1 MNKQEEIELLAMSLK
16 MSALGKE
23 VFEVNILK
31 YFDTLSPIFPIR
43 GGKSKKKGPSK
54 VDSDWEGCN
63 MLENAMLTLLLT
75 RHEILATQLYNLYDE
90 EGICLLK
97 EHDPLFK
104 DGKNSMEFRMWLEE
118 PKHFDNMSK
127 SLFLEDNGI
136 NVSGRIDV
144 RGQSYCHVKISKKGL
159 QEYALDII
167 DNNPIEI
174 EHGRKVLPS
183 LF

>member
-1 MNKQEEIELLAMSLK
+1 MNKHEEIELLAISLK
-16 MSALGKE
+16 LSNLGKE
-23 VFEVNILK
+23 VFEASILRE
-31 YFDTLSPIFPIR
+31 FDMISPIFYKKD
-43 GGKSKKKGPSK
+43 KSKKKGPLK
-54 VDSDWEGCN
+54 AESDWEGCN
-63 MLENAMLTLLLT
+63 MIESAVLTLLLT
-75 RHEILATQLYNLYDE
+75 RHEILATQLYNQYDD

-136 NVSGRIDV
+136 NVSGRINV
-144 RGQSYCHVKISKKGL
+144 RGQSYCQVKISKKGL
-159 QEYALDII
+159 KEYVLDII

-174 EHGRKVLPS
+174 EHKRKVLPS